1 MAYMALARKHRPG
14 QFTELV
20 GQDSVVRALTYALE
34 HNRLHHAY
42 LFSGTR
48 GVGKTTVARLL
59 ARCLNCDQGISANPC
74 GECDICR
81 GITTGRFIDLMEIDA
96 ASHTGVDNIRE
107 LLDNA
112 LYQPVRGRYKI
123 YLIDEVHM
131 LSKQA
136 FNALL
141 ITLEEPPEHVKFLL
155 ATTDPAK
162 LPATILSRCLQFHLH
177 NLDPKIIA
185 ARIEFILTAESVHFE
200 SDAVRLIAQA
210 AEGSMRDAL
219 SLVDQAISL
228 SDGGLLTDQ
237 TSSML
242 KTVDHRLVEQLFLA
256 LAENDVTR
264 LLALSHEYMD
274 STPDVD
280 ILLATMAK
288 TAHQALLAKM
298 IPGTLDTADIDAG
311 VIAKLKDA
319 LTIEA
324 MQLYYQAAL
333 AGRKDLPVAP
343 DPRTGL
349 QMTLLRMLAFG
360 PLIKPGDSSASA
372 QLNNIAALA
381 ETALPPQPATP
392 PASSA
397 GTKALPPVKEMLPPV
412 NASVNALTSA
422 VATAAD
428 TALVDDSTSGM
439 AQQLPE
445 AVAEQAA
452 QAEPPAEP
460 ANQPTEAAHEATTD
474 KAKLPTKT
482 DAVDIDR
489 SAAESQAERTQRI
502 QEKQDAAVEAIEQDR
517 IVQNLRE
524 HFDASIARPSIRAS
538 S

>member
-1 MAYMALARKHRPG
+1 MAYMALARKHRPS
-14 QFTELV
+14 QFQELV
-20 GQDSVVRALTYALE
+20 GQDSVVRALTYALK
-34 HNRLHHAY
+34 HNKLHHAY
-42 LFSGTR
+42 LFTGTR

-59 ARCLNCDQGISANPC
+59 ARCLNCNKGISANPC
-74 GECDICR
+74 GECDICQD
-81 GITTGRFIDLMEIDA
+81 ITAGRFIDLMEIDA

-112 LYQPVRGRYKI
+112 LYQPARGRYKI

-162 LPATILSRCLQFHLH
+162 LPATVLSRCLQFHLH

-185 ARIEFILTAESVHFE
+185 DRIEFILGIESVHFE
-200 SDAVRLIAQA
+200 PDAVRLIAQA

-228 SDGGLLTDQ
+228 SNGGLLTDQ

-256 LAENDVTR
+256 LAEDDATR
-264 LLALSHEYMD
+264 LLALADEYMN

-280 ILLATMAK
+280 SLLSTMAK
-288 TAHQALLAKM
+288 TVHQAMLAKI
-298 IPGTLDTADIDAG
+298 IPDTLDTADDIDTSA
-311 VIAKLKDA
+311 IAKLKDV

-333 AGRKDLPVAP
+333 GGRKDLPVAP

-349 QMTLLRMLAFG
+349 QVTLLRMLAFG
-360 PLIKPGDSSASA
+360 PLVKPDDSNASRQLKNTAALVEIVESPQPQQPALPAGSGSSIDIQPPPPVEGTLPPADAVAVSVADAAVVDNSPPEMTQEPPLKSA
-372 QLNNIAALA
+372 QM
-381 ETALPPQPATP
+381 E
-392 PASSA
+392 
-397 GTKALPPVKEMLPPV
+397 
-412 NASVNALTSA
+412 
-422 VATAAD
+422 
-428 TALVDDSTSGM
+428 
-439 AQQLPE
+439 PE
-445 AVAEQAA
+445 
-452 QAEPPAEP
+452 
-460 ANQPTEAAHEATTD
+460 NQPVVANAATTN
-474 KAKLPTKT
+474 KTELPVTT
-482 DAVDIDR
+482 ADGADIEIPVT
-489 SAAESQAERTQRI
+489 ESQTARVQRI
-502 QEKQDAAVEAIEQDR
+502 QKKQDVAFAVIEQDR
-517 IVQNLRE
+517 IVKKLKQ
-524 HFDASIARPSIRAS
+524 HFDASVARQSIRAS